1 MECNKDEAARA
12 KALAERKMLEKDFVA
27 AKRFISKAQKLCK
40 EVDDIDISKMLSVCD
55 VHCAAAAKVNAEID
69 WYGILQVPVDA
80 DDALIKKQYR
90 KLALL
95 LHPDKNKFGGAE
107 AAFKLVGEANITLTD
122 KSKRMV
128 YDMKRSTFRGGPA
141 RPPHIRTAA
150 ARPSS
155 TPVNLYNMHQQQ
167 QQQASNPAGTQTTFW
182 TLCPSCGMRY
192 QYYRSIL
199 KKALRCQNCL
209 KPFVAHD
216 LKEQAI
222 PSGANQRS
230 AGVWKNAG
238 APQNFPGPQ
247 TNVTGQKAWS
257 TTSGVHANVSPHHA
271 GVNIR
276 RETDGNTG
284 GLKNKMKS
292 DRATRNHS
300 KAKSSAGLKRGRRA
314 VIESSESSMSETS
327 SDSEEEILENGP
339 AANSAGPGQQT
350 RRSSRQKQEVKY
362 NEDSDNE
369 DVEDDDNKDVD
380 DFVNSPVLKRL
391 RKSVFHGDHSNTA
404 AKPNTDIA
412 DHNGPT
418 NGVNDCRNTE
428 DKGKGGESCGDKTS
442 NGIEQMKRGTMHAG
456 KNNDGKEKAFDSV
469 SNNGPVLNDRKE
481 KAFDSVSDNGPVL
494 NDDDAPGDN
503 QYYTFMDPE
512 FFDFDQL
519 RGVNQ
524 FRANQIW
531 AVYDDQDCMP
541 RFYAR
546 ITKVKTTPKFML
558 HFVWLELD
566 PTNKAERAWSYGGLP
581 VACGRFM
588 HGQSET
594 AKETAMFSRTISFEK
609 SKTRNSYEIYP
620 KKGEVWALFKGWDIG
635 WSSEAD
641 NHKKFNY
648 RYEVVQ
654 VLSDLTTSTS
664 IIVMPLVKI
673 KGYVSLFM
681 QSREAAPYVI
691 SQGET
696 LRFSHCVPH
705 HLMRGTE
712 KEGVPEG
719 SLELDPAALPLNLE
733 EAFPSVV
740 PECSSVRSQ
749 GRDAKHAG
757 SASRNSSHRGS
768 RKVSDGQHTASM
780 NVGIATK
787 TPKEENSKHNT
798 GTAELTDVDDDNVQT
813 EYVCA
818 ESEFYYFSEIRLLQ
832 KFSPGQIWALY
843 SDVDKF
849 PNYYAYIQKVDLKND
864 KVQVRWLDVC
874 PRGEEEKR
882 LLQEERTVGCGTFR
896 LSSIHELMTYTGTD
910 AFSHPVEA
918 RSAGRKGEYEI
929 IPHLGE
935 IWAVYKN
942 WRAGWTAHDFENCEY
957 ELVEIFGQTDSS
969 IQVQLLRKVDGYRTV
984 FMPYRAEGSVKTIR
998 KDEYPKFSHQIPC
1011 FHLTHEKGGKL
1022 RGYLELD
1029 PLSVPEEFLFT

>member
-1 MECNKDEAARA
+1 MECNKDEAVRA
-12 KALAERKMLEKDFVA
+12 KALAERKMLDKDFVT

-40 EVDDIDISKMLSVCD
+40 EVDDTDISKMLSVCD
-55 VHCAAAAKVNAEID
+55 VHCAAATKVNDEID
-69 WYGILQVPVDA
+69 WYGILQVPVGAEDA
-80 DDALIKKQYR
+80 VIKKQYR

-107 AAFKLVGEANITLTD
+107 AAFKLVGEANMTLTD
-122 KSKRMV
+122 KSKRVV
-128 YDMKRSTFRGGPA
+128 YDMKRSAFRGGPV
-141 RPPHIRTAA
+141 RPPHTRKNAA

-155 TPVNLYNMHQQQ
+155 TPVNLYNMHHHHYQQQQQ
-167 QQQASNPAGTQTTFW
+167 QQQASNPAETEARFW
-182 TLCPSCGMRY
+182 TICPSCGMRY

-199 KKALRCQNCL
+199 KKALRCQTCL
-209 KPFVAHD
+209 KPFVAHEV
-216 LKEQAI
+216 KEQAI
-222 PSGANQRS
+222 PSAENHRS

-247 TNVTGQKAWS
+247 TNVTGQNAWS
-257 TTSGVHANVSPHHA
+257 TTSGVHANVSSRRA
-271 GVNIR
+271 GVNVK

-292 DRATRNHS
+292 DQATRNHS

-327 SDSEEEILENGP
+327 SDSEEEILKNGT
-339 AANSAGPGQQT
+339 ASNSAGPGQQT

-362 NEDSDNE
+362 NEDSDDE
-369 DVEDDDNKDVD
+369 DVEDDDNNGVD
-380 DFVNSPVLKRL
+380 YFVDSPVLKRL
-391 RKSVFHGDHSNTA
+391 RKSVFHGDHSNT
-404 AKPNTDIA
+404 DIS
-412 DHNGPT
+412 DQIGPT
-418 NGVNDCRNTE
+418 NGVNDCSNTE
-428 DKGKGGESCGDKTS
+428 DKGKGGASCGDKTS
-442 NGIEQMKRGTMHAG
+442 NGIEQMRRGTMHAVE
-456 KNNDGKEKAFDSV
+456 NNDGKEKAFDSV
-469 SNNGPVLNDRKE
+469 S
-481 KAFDSVSDNGPVL
+481 DNGPLL
-494 NDDDAPGDN
+494 NNADARDN
-503 QYYTFMDPE
+503 QYYTDPE

-558 HFVWLELD
+558 HFVWLEFD
-566 PTNKAERAWSYGGLP
+566 PTNKVERAWSNGSLP
-581 VACGRFM
+581 VACGCFR

-594 AKETAMFSRTISFEK
+594 AKETTMFSRTISFEK
-609 SKTRNSYEIYP
+609 SNTRNTYEIYP

-635 WSSEAD
+635 WCSDAD
-641 NHKKFNY
+641 NHKNY
-648 RYEVVQ
+648 QYEVVQ
-654 VLSDLTTSTS
+654 VLSDLTTGTS

-681 QSREAAPYVI
+681 QSIEAAPYVI

-705 HLMRGTE
+705 HLMSGTE
-712 KEGVPEG
+712 KEGIPEG

-740 PECSSVRSQ
+740 PEWSSARSQ
-749 GRDAKHAG
+749 GCDAKHAG
-757 SASRNSSHRGS
+757 SASGNSSHRGS
-768 RKVSDGQHTASM
+768 RNVSDWQHTTSM
-780 NVGIATK
+780 SARIATK
-787 TPKEENSKHNT
+787 ISEEDNSKRNT
-798 GTAELTDVDDDNVQT
+798 GTAELTDVDDDDFCQT
-813 EYVCA
+813 EYVSA
-818 ESEFYYFSEIRLLQ
+818 GSEFYSFSEIRLLQ
-832 KFSPGQIWALY
+832 NFSPGQIWALY

-874 PRGEEEKR
+874 PQGEEEKR

-896 LSSIHELMTYTGTD
+896 LSSIHKLMTYTGTD
-910 AFSHPVEA
+910 AFSHLVKA
-918 RSAGRKGEYEI
+918 RNRKGEYEI
-929 IPHLGE
+929 IPRLGE

-942 WRAGWTAHDFENCEY
+942 WRAGWTAYDFEKCEY

-998 KDEYPKFSHQIPC
+998 KDEYTKFSHQIPC

-1029 PLSVPEEFLFT
+1029 PLSVPEEFMFT